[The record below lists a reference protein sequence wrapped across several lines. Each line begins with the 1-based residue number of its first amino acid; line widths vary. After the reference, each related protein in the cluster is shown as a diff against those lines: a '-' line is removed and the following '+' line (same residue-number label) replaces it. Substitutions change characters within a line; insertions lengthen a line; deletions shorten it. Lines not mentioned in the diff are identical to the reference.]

1 MRIIAVVLSITLL
14 LTFMLLAGCGGGT
27 TIIATTPVD
36 PNDPG
41 KGGDGTD
48 GTVGPGPTTTKSGD
62 GSYTGGG
69 AYQANAIKI
78 VGPTIK
84 FPAKFTYMGGDIQ
97 FTATVTSTTKI
108 DNVKAVITP
117 PTGAAEDVPM
127 TGSAPYKCTYTVKGN
142 LRMGGPVAQYK
153 IKVVATDI
161 TGKYAETAVGKL
173 DINPPS
179 VLPPDSPF

>member
-14 LTFMLLAGCGGGT
+14 LACMLLAGCGGSPKYIT
-27 TIIATTPVD
+27 VPPVD

-41 KGGDGTD
+41 KGDGTG

-69 AYQANAIKI
+69 AYEANAIKI

-84 FPAKFTYMGGDIQ
+84 FPTKFTYMGGDIQ
-97 FTATVTSTTKI
+97 FTATVTSTAKI

-117 PTGAAEDVPM
+117 PTGTAEDVPM
-127 TGSAPYKCTYTVKGN
+127 TGTAPYKCTYTVKGN

-153 IKVVATDI
+153 IKVVATD
-161 TGKYAETAVGKL
+161 TAGKFAETAVGKL

>member
-14 LTFMLLAGCGGGT
+14 LACLLLAGCGGGAKIY
-27 TIIATTPVD
+27 TIAPVD
-36 PNDPG
+36 PVDPG
-41 KGGDGTD
+41 KGDGTG
-48 GTVGPGPTTTKSGD
+48 GTGGTGATTTKSGD
-62 GSYTGGG
+62 GTYTGGG
-69 AYQANAIKI
+69 TYEANGIKI

-84 FPAKFTYMGGDIQ
+84 FPTKFTYLGGDIQ
-97 FTATVTSTTKI
+97 FTATVTSTAKI

-117 PTGAAEDVPM
+117 PTGTAEDVPM
-127 TGSAPYKCTYTVKGN
+127 TGTAPYKCTYTVKGN

-153 IKVVATDI
+153 IKVVATDT

-179 VLPPDSPF
+179 FLPPDAPF